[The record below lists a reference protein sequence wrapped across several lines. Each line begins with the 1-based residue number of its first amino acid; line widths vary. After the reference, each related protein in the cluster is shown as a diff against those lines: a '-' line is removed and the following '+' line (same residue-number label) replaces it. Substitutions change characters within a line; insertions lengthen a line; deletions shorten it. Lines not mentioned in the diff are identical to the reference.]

1 MSGRSS
7 GGSCRPGVRTG
18 EEVGLVS
25 GRSSGGSCRPGARTG
40 EEAGLVSDRSSG
52 GSCRPGRPGVRT
64 GEVGP
69 VALEGGAGVGYGTV
83 EVGSVA
89 LEGGAG
95 VEYGTV
101 EVGSVALEGG
111 AGVGSGVEVGVGVF
125 WVSGT
130 GGMVLES
137 LAVSLVIIRSNSR
150 RM

>member
-1 MSGRSS
+1 VFGRSS
-7 GGSCRPGVRTG
+7 GGSG
-18 EEVGLVS
+18 
-25 GRSSGGSCRPGARTG
+25 RPGARTG
-40 EEAGLVSDRSSG
+40 EEAGLVSGRSSGGSDRPGARTGEEAGLVSGRSSG

-83 EVGSVA
+83 EVGSV
-89 LEGGAG
+89 E
-95 VEYGTV
+95 
-101 EVGSVALEGG
+101 LEGG

-137 LAVSLVIIRSNSR
+137 LAVSLVIIRSNIR
-150 RM
+150 

>member
-1 MSGRSS
+1 
-7 GGSCRPGVRTG
+7 
-18 EEVGLVS
+18 VS
-25 GRSSGGSCRPGARTG
+25 GRSSGGSCGPGARTG

-52 GSCRPGRPGVRT
+52 GSCRPGARTGEEVGLVSDRSSGGSSRPGART

-69 VALEGGAGVGYGTV
+69 
-83 EVGSVA
+83 VA